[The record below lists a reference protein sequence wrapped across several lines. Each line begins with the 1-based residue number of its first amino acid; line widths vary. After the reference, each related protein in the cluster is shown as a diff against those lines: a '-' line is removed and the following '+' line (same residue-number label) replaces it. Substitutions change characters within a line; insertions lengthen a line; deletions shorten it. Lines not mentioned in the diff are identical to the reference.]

1 MEEGSLQFFAVILN
15 HQMLSSRVIR
25 GCDHEFGRQGSPSE
39 PFYRKQKGFADLV
52 PHLCLLRT
60 AAQAPHVPRLAN
72 PLGAGTGRSTFASAA
87 KAGEVGG
94 VRGLVWT

>member
-1 MEEGSLQFFAVILN
+1 
-15 HQMLSSRVIR
+15 MLSSRVIR